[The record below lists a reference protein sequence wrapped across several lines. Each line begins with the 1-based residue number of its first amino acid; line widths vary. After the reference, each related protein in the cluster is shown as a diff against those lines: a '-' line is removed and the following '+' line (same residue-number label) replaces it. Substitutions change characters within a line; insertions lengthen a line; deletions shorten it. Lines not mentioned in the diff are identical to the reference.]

1 MGVANGAVKELTVVF
16 FFPRGFKLVH
26 LYVVPS
32 CWHLFRLFPNL
43 AE

>member
-26 LYVVPS
+26 LYCSPV
-32 CWHLFRLFPNL
+32 LL
-43 AE
+43 ASVSPLP